1 MRRKCMGYNY
11 GSIWRKW
18 DFHVHTPYSIL
29 NNNYGFNPFEIEED
43 KLEIAFDE
51 FFKRLFTEA
60 VENNIAAIGITD
72 YFMIEGY
79 KRVKKYLSS
88 PEKMKA
94 CFPDAELR
102 CKVESIY
109 VFPNIELRLDTFVG
123 KDSSSVNYHVIF
135 SDAVSERAIEQN
147 FLHQLQFKYDAGGEK
162 SLTLDNI
169 IEFGRTIKERNGNEG
184 SNLRVGLENVTVGY
198 DTILK
203 VLQKDTSFEG
213 KYLIVIPVDEDL
225 SQIQWSGRDYQ
236 TRLNLYK
243 QAHVFFT
250 ANEKTVR
257 WALAKGEEESRISEF
272 GSIKPCIWGSDAH
285 ECERL
290 FMPTSDK
297 YCWLKTELL
306 FEGLKQILYEPFARV
321 RIQKD
326 QPNEKDPHQVIESIV
341 FDDENFQRTPIV
353 FNDSLTCIIGG
364 KSTGKSLLLRQIA
377 NAIDPTHVEEQEKVS
392 ITVRKHF
399 NVNKATVFWKDGT
412 TGLRKIVYI
421 PQTYLNKTIDNP
433 EESNAVTKIIEGVL
447 LQEPAIRAA
456 HDILK
461 KKTDRIKRKTQAD
474 IQTLTEVTQKL
485 NAVEEDIK
493 REGASSTFAET
504 IKALENQRENLV
516 EKVNISQTE
525 IDRFGKLEKDIQT
538 ANTAISEL
546 STELG
551 KLTEIS
557 LPTVVIPGY
566 FKSIDGFDIGNPFG
580 EDFPR
585 SEGKLL
591 DLIET
596 ITNSMSSL
604 WISAI
609 DGLKAQIQSEIDED
623 KKKIAEY
630 KSEYDALKDKVAQSE
645 QLQKLTV
652 RITDEGEK
660 LQSALT
666 REKQRDGY
674 LKKIAE
680 LRTIILKSQTDYLDA
695 YEKYGEIVRTTGTKK
710 DTALIF
716 DVKIVW
722 RREQFISV
730 LSNMF
735 NNKNF
740 SPFRAKYS
748 FDLAEL
754 KASDYGIKLLDN
766 ILKAMDNS
774 NGYGV
779 LTVKGGYTVEKVMR
793 QLFDDWY
800 NVHYVVKSGND
811 TVEEMSP
818 GKKALVLLELLIG
831 LEESKC
837 PILIDQP
844 EDDLDNRSIYYDL
857 VQFIRNKK
865 EERQIII
872 VTHNANIVLG
882 ADAEE
887 VIIANQRGKDT
898 DNAIARFEYRSGAIE
913 NDEVPKDESGNALP
927 GILNKSGIQTQIC
940 DILEGGKTAFQLR
953 QNKYAVITQ

>member
-1 MRRKCMGYNY
+1 MEYNY

-29 NNNYGFNPFEIEED
+29 NNNYGFNPFEIGED
-43 KLEIAFDE
+43 ELEASFDN
-51 FFKRLFTEA
+51 FFKRLFIEA

-79 KRVKKYLSS
+79 KRIKEYLSS

-102 CKVESIY
+102 SKVESIY

-123 KDSSSVNYHVIF
+123 KGSSSVNYHVMF

-147 FLHQLQFKYDAGGEK
+147 FLHQLQFKHDAGGEK
-162 SLTLDNI
+162 SLTLENI
-169 IEFGRTIKERNGNEG
+169 IEFGKTIKDKNGNEG
-184 SNLRVGLENVTVGY
+184 SDLRVGLENVTVGY

-203 VLQKDTSFEG
+203 VLKKDASFEG
-213 KYLIVIPVDEDL
+213 KYLIAIPVDEDL
-225 SQIQWSGRDYQ
+225 SKIQWSGRDYQ

-250 ANEKTVR
+250 ANEKTVK
-257 WALAKGEEESRISEF
+257 WALAEGEEEIRIREF

-285 ECERL
+285 EYERL
-290 FMPTSDK
+290 FKPADDK
-297 YCWLKTELL
+297 YCWLKTGLS

-326 QPNEKDPHQVIESIV
+326 QPNEKDPHQVIERIV

-377 NAIDPTHVEEQEKVS
+377 SAIDPTHVEEQEKVS
-392 ITVRKHF
+392 LMVRNHF
-399 NVNKATVFWKDGT
+399 NANKATVFWKDGT
-412 TGLRKIVYI
+412 TGGRKIVYI

-433 EESNAVTKIIEGVL
+433 EESTAITKIIEGVL
-447 LQEPAIRAA
+447 LQEPDIRTA
-456 HDILK
+456 HDMLK
-461 KKTDRIKRKTQAD
+461 EKTDRIKRKTQAD

-493 REGASSTFAET
+493 REGASNTFAET
-504 IKALENQRENLV
+504 IKTLETQRANLA
-516 EKVNISQTE
+516 EKVNISQIE
-525 IDRFGKLEKDIQT
+525 IDRFGELEKDIQT

-546 STELG
+546 STELD

-557 LPTVVIPGY
+557 LPAVVIPGY
-566 FKSIDGFDIGNPFG
+566 FKSIDGFDIDNSFG
-580 EDFPR
+580 EDFPH
-585 SEGKLL
+585 SEDKLL

-596 ITNSMSSL
+596 IKNSVSSL
-604 WISAI
+604 WIPAI
-609 DGLKAQIQSEIDED
+609 DGLKAQIQSEIDGN

-660 LQSALT
+660 LQSALA
-666 REKQRDGY
+666 RETQRDDY

-680 LRTIILKSQTDYLDA
+680 LRAIILKSQTDYLDT
-695 YEKYGEIVRTTGTKK
+695 YEEYGRIIRTTGTKK

-716 DVKIVW
+716 DAKIVW
-722 RREQFISV
+722 RREPFISL

-735 NNKNF
+735 NNKNY

-748 FDLAEL
+748 FDLAAL
-754 KASDYGIKLLDN
+754 KENDYGIKLLDN
-766 ILKAMDNS
+766 IWEAMDSS
-774 NGYGV
+774 NGYGG
-779 LTVKGGYTVEKVMR
+779 LTVKGGYTVEKVMQ

-872 VTHNANIVLG
+872 VTHNANVVLG

-887 VIIANQRGKDT
+887 VIIANQHGKDT
-898 DNAIARFEYRSGAIE
+898 ENAVSRFEYRSGAIE
-913 NDEVPKDESGNALP
+913 NDEVPKDEFGNALP
-927 GILNKSGIQTQIC
+927 GILNKAGIQTQIC

-953 QNKYAVITQ
+953 QNKYAVIAK

>member
-1 MRRKCMGYNY
+1 MEYNY

-29 NNNYGFNPFEIEED
+29 NNNYGFNPFEIGED
-43 KLEIAFDE
+43 ELEASFDN

-79 KRVKKYLSS
+79 KRIKEYLSS

-102 CKVESIY
+102 SKVESIY

-123 KDSSSVNYHVIF
+123 KGSSSVNYHVMF

-147 FLHQLQFKYDAGGEK
+147 FLHQLQFKHDAGGEK
-162 SLTLDNI
+162 SLTLENI
-169 IEFGRTIKERNGNEG
+169 IEFGKTIKDKNGNKG
-184 SNLRVGLENVTVGY
+184 SDLQVGLENVTVGY

-203 VLQKDTSFEG
+203 VLKKDASFEG
-213 KYLIVIPVDEDL
+213 KYLIAIPVDEDL

-250 ANEKTVR
+250 ANKKTVK
-257 WALAKGEEESRISEF
+257 WALAEGEEESRIREF

-285 ECERL
+285 EYERL
-290 FMPTSDK
+290 FKPADDK
-297 YCWLKTELL
+297 YCWLKTGLS

-326 QPNEKDPHQVIESIV
+326 QPNEKDPHQVIERIV

-377 NAIDPTHVEEQEKVS
+377 SAIDPTHVEEQEKVS
-392 ITVRKHF
+392 LTVRKHF

-433 EESNAVTKIIEGVL
+433 EESTAITKIIEGVL
-447 LQEPAIRAA
+447 LQEPDIRTA
-456 HDILK
+456 HDTLK
-461 KKTDRIKRKTQAD
+461 EKTDRIKRKTQAD

-493 REGASSTFAET
+493 REGASNTFAET
-504 IKALENQRENLV
+504 IKTLETQRANLA
-516 EKVNISQTE
+516 EKVNISQIE
-525 IDRFGKLEKDIQT
+525 IDRFGELEKDIQT

-546 STELG
+546 STELD

-557 LPTVVIPGY
+557 LPAVVIPGY
-566 FKSIDGFDIGNPFG
+566 FKSIDGFDIDNSFG
-580 EDFPR
+580 EDFPH
-585 SEGKLL
+585 SEDKLL

-596 ITNSMSSL
+596 IKNSVSSL
-604 WISAI
+604 WIPAI
-609 DGLKAQIQSEIDED
+609 DGLKAQIQSEIDGN

-630 KSEYDALKDKVAQSE
+630 KSEYDALKDKVAQNE

-660 LQSALT
+660 LKSALA
-666 REKQRDGY
+666 RETQRGDY
-674 LKKIAE
+674 LKKIEE
-680 LRTIILKSQTDYLDA
+680 LRAIILKSQTDYLDT
-695 YEKYGEIVRTTGTKK
+695 YEEYGRIIRTTGTKK

-716 DVKIVW
+716 DAKIVW
-722 RREQFISV
+722 RREPFISL

-735 NNKNF
+735 NNKNY

-748 FDLAEL
+748 FDLAAL
-754 KASDYGIKLLDN
+754 KENDYGIKLLDN
-766 ILKAMDNS
+766 IWEAMDSS
-774 NGYGV
+774 NRYGG

-872 VTHNANIVLG
+872 VTHNANVVLG

-887 VIIANQRGKDT
+887 VIIANQHGKDT
-898 DNAIARFEYRSGAIE
+898 ENATSRFEYRSGAIE
-913 NDEVPKDESGNALP
+913 NDEVPKDASGNALP
-927 GILNKSGIQTQIC
+927 GILNKAGIQTQIC

-953 QNKYAVITQ
+953 QNKYAVIAK

>member
-203 VLQKDTSFEG
+203 VLQKDTFFEG

-250 ANEKTVR
+250 ANEKTVS

-297 YCWLKTELL
+297 YCWLKTELS

-447 LQEPAIRAA
+447 LQEPDIRAA

-516 EKVNISQTE
+516 EKVNISQIE

-566 FKSIDGFDIGNPFG
+566 FKSIDGFDIGNSFG

-680 LRTIILKSQTDYLDA
+680 LRTIILKSHTDYLDA

>member
-1 MRRKCMGYNY
+1 MEYNF

-43 KLEIAFDE
+43 ELEIAFDD
-51 FFKRLFTEA
+51 FFKRIFTEA

-102 CKVESIY
+102 SKVESIY

-123 KDSSSVNYHVIF
+123 KGSSSVNYHVMF

-147 FLHQLQFKYDAGGEK
+147 FLHQLQFKHDAGGEQ
-162 SLTLDNI
+162 SLTRENI
-169 IEFGRTIKERNGNEG
+169 IEFGRTIKEKNGNEG
-184 SNLRVGLENVTVGY
+184 SDLRVGLENVTIGY

-203 VLQKDTSFEG
+203 VLKKDASFEG
-213 KYLIVIPVDEDL
+213 KYLIAIPVDEDL

-250 ANEKTVR
+250 ANEKTVK
-257 WALAKGEEESRISEF
+257 WALAEGEEESRIREF

-285 ECERL
+285 EYERL
-290 FMPTSDK
+290 FKPAYDK
-297 YCWLKTELL
+297 YCWLKTGLS

-377 NAIDPTHVEEQEKVS
+377 NAIDPAHVEEQEKVS
-392 ITVRKHF
+392 LTVKNHF

-412 TGLRKIVYI
+412 TGGRKIVYI

-433 EESNAVTKIIEGVL
+433 EESTAITKIIEGVL
-447 LQEPAIRAA
+447 LQEPDVRTA
-456 HDILK
+456 HDNLK
-461 KKTDRIKRKTQAD
+461 EKTDRIKRKTQAD
-474 IQTLTEVTQKL
+474 IQTLTEVIQKL

-493 REGASSTFAET
+493 REGSSSTFTET
-504 IKALENQRENLV
+504 IRTLEIQRADLA

-525 IDRFGKLEKDIQT
+525 IDRFGELEKDIQT
-538 ANTAISEL
+538 TNTAISEL

-566 FKSIDGFDIGNPFG
+566 FKSIDGFDIDNSFG

-585 SEGKLL
+585 SEGKLI

-596 ITNSMSSL
+596 IKNSTSSL
-604 WISAI
+604 WIPAI
-609 DGLKAQIQSEIDED
+609 DGLKAQIQSEIDGD

-630 KSEYDALKDKVAQSE
+630 KTEYDALKDKVAQNE

-660 LQSALT
+660 LQSALA
-666 REKQRDGY
+666 RETQRDDY

-680 LRTIILKSQTDYLDA
+680 LRTIILKSQTDYLDT
-695 YEKYGEIVRTTGTKK
+695 YEEYGRIVRTTKTKK

-722 RREQFISV
+722 RREPFINL

-735 NNKNF
+735 NNKNY

-754 KASDYGIKLLDN
+754 KESDYGIKLLDN
-766 ILKAMDNS
+766 IWEAMDSS
-774 NGYGV
+774 NGYGG

-872 VTHNANIVLG
+872 VTHNPNVVLG

-887 VIIANQRGKDT
+887 VIIANQHGKDT
-898 DNAIARFEYRSGAIE
+898 ENAMFRFEYRSGAIE

-927 GILNKSGIQTQIC
+927 GILNKAGIQTQIC

-953 QNKYAVITQ
+953 QNKYAVIAQ

>member
-1 MRRKCMGYNY
+1 MEYNY

-29 NNNYGFNPFEIEED
+29 NNNYGFNPFEIGED
-43 KLEIAFDE
+43 ELEASFDN
-51 FFKRLFTEA
+51 FFKRLFIEA

-79 KRVKKYLSS
+79 KRIKEYLSS

-102 CKVESIY
+102 SKVESIY

-123 KDSSSVNYHVIF
+123 KGSSSVNYHVMF

-147 FLHQLQFKYDAGGEK
+147 FLHQLQFKHDAGGEK
-162 SLTLDNI
+162 SLTLENI
-169 IEFGRTIKERNGNEG
+169 IEFGKTIKDKNGNEG
-184 SNLRVGLENVTVGY
+184 SDLRVGLENVTVGY

-203 VLQKDTSFEG
+203 VLKKDASFEG
-213 KYLIVIPVDEDL
+213 KYLIAIPVDEDL
-225 SQIQWSGRDYQ
+225 SKIQWSGRDYQ

-250 ANEKTVR
+250 ANEKTVK
-257 WALAKGEEESRISEF
+257 WALAEGEEEIRIREF

-285 ECERL
+285 EYERL
-290 FMPTSDK
+290 FKPADDK
-297 YCWLKTELL
+297 YCWLKTGLS

-326 QPNEKDPHQVIESIV
+326 QPNEKDPHKVIERIV

-377 NAIDPTHVEEQEKVS
+377 SAIDPTHVEEQEKVS
-392 ITVRKHF
+392 LMVRNHF
-399 NVNKATVFWKDGT
+399 NANKATVFWKDGT
-412 TGLRKIVYI
+412 TGGRKIVYI

-433 EESNAVTKIIEGVL
+433 EESTAITKIIEGVL
-447 LQEPAIRAA
+447 LQEPDIRTA
-456 HDILK
+456 HDMLK
-461 KKTDRIKRKTQAD
+461 EKTDRIKRKTQAD

-493 REGASSTFAET
+493 REGASNTFAET
-504 IKALENQRENLV
+504 IKTLETQRANLA
-516 EKVNISQTE
+516 EKVNISQIE
-525 IDRFGKLEKDIQT
+525 IDRFGELEKDIQT

-546 STELG
+546 STELD

-557 LPTVVIPGY
+557 LPAVVIPGY
-566 FKSIDGFDIGNPFG
+566 FKSIDGFDIDNSFG
-580 EDFPR
+580 EDFPH
-585 SEGKLL
+585 SEDKLL

-596 ITNSMSSL
+596 IKNSVSSL
-604 WISAI
+604 WIPAI
-609 DGLKAQIQSEIDED
+609 DGLKAQIQSEIDGN

-660 LQSALT
+660 LQSALA
-666 REKQRDGY
+666 RETQRDDY

-680 LRTIILKSQTDYLDA
+680 LRAIILKSQTDYLDT
-695 YEKYGEIVRTTGTKK
+695 YEEYGRIIRTTGTKK

-716 DVKIVW
+716 DAKIVW
-722 RREQFISV
+722 RREPFISL

-735 NNKNF
+735 NNKNY

-748 FDLAEL
+748 FDLAAL
-754 KASDYGIKLLDN
+754 KENDYGIKLLDN
-766 ILKAMDNS
+766 IWEAMDSS
-774 NGYGV
+774 NGYGG
-779 LTVKGGYTVEKVMR
+779 LTVKGGYTVEKVMQ

-872 VTHNANIVLG
+872 VTHNANVVLG

-887 VIIANQRGKDT
+887 VIIANQHGKDT
-898 DNAIARFEYRSGAIE
+898 ENAVSRFEYRSGAIE
-913 NDEVPKDESGNALP
+913 NDEVPKDEFGNALP
-927 GILNKSGIQTQIC
+927 GILNKAGIQTQIC

-953 QNKYAVITQ
+953 QNKYAVIAK

>member
-1 MRRKCMGYNY
+1 
-11 GSIWRKW
+11 
-18 DFHVHTPYSIL
+18 
-29 NNNYGFNPFEIEED
+29 
-43 KLEIAFDE
+43 
-51 FFKRLFTEA
+51 
-60 VENNIAAIGITD
+60 
-72 YFMIEGY
+72 
-79 KRVKKYLSS
+79 
-88 PEKMKA
+88 MK
-94 CFPDAELR
+94 
-102 CKVESIY
+102 
-109 VFPNIELRLDTFVG
+109 N
-123 KDSSSVNYHVIF
+123 
-135 SDAVSERAIEQN
+135 
-147 FLHQLQFKYDAGGEK
+147 
-162 SLTLDNI
+162 
-169 IEFGRTIKERNGNEG
+169 
-184 SNLRVGLENVTVGY
+184 
-198 DTILK
+198 
-203 VLQKDTSFEG
+203 
-213 KYLIVIPVDEDL
+213 
-225 SQIQWSGRDYQ
+225 
-236 TRLNLYK
+236 
-243 QAHVFFT
+243 
-250 ANEKTVR
+250 
-257 WALAKGEEESRISEF
+257 
-272 GSIKPCIWGSDAH
+272 
-285 ECERL
+285 
-290 FMPTSDK
+290 
-297 YCWLKTELL
+297 
-306 FEGLKQILYEPFARV
+306 
-321 RIQKD
+321 
-326 QPNEKDPHQVIESIV
+326 
-341 FDDENFQRTPIV
+341 
-353 FNDSLTCIIGG
+353 
-364 KSTGKSLLLRQIA
+364 
-377 NAIDPTHVEEQEKVS
+377 
-392 ITVRKHF
+392 HF

-412 TGLRKIVYI
+412 TGGRKIVYI

-433 EESNAVTKIIEGVL
+433 EESTAITKIIEGVL
-447 LQEPAIRAA
+447 LQEPDVRTA
-456 HDILK
+456 HDNLK
-461 KKTDRIKRKTQAD
+461 EKTDRIKRKTQAD
-474 IQTLTEVTQKL
+474 IQTLTEVIQKL

-493 REGASSTFAET
+493 REGSSSTFTET
-504 IKALENQRENLV
+504 IRTLEIQRADLA

-525 IDRFGKLEKDIQT
+525 IDRFGELEKDIQT
-538 ANTAISEL
+538 TNTAISEL

-566 FKSIDGFDIGNPFG
+566 FKSIDGFDIDNSFG

-585 SEGKLL
+585 SEGKLI

-596 ITNSMSSL
+596 IKNSTSSL
-604 WISAI
+604 WIPAI
-609 DGLKAQIQSEIDED
+609 DGLKAQIQSEIDGD

-630 KSEYDALKDKVAQSE
+630 KTEYDALKDKVAQNE

-660 LQSALT
+660 LQSALA
-666 REKQRDGY
+666 RETQRDDY

-680 LRTIILKSQTDYLDA
+680 LRTIILKSQTDYLDT
-695 YEKYGEIVRTTGTKK
+695 YEEYGRIVRTTKTKK

-722 RREQFISV
+722 RREPFINL

-735 NNKNF
+735 NNKNY

-754 KASDYGIKLLDN
+754 KESDYGIKLLDN
-766 ILKAMDNS
+766 IWEAMDSS
-774 NGYGV
+774 NGYGG

-872 VTHNANIVLG
+872 VTHNANVVLG

-887 VIIANQRGKDT
+887 VIIANQHGKDT
-898 DNAIARFEYRSGAIE
+898 ENAMFRFEYRSGAIE

-927 GILNKSGIQTQIC
+927 GILNKAGIQTQIC

-953 QNKYAVITQ
+953 QNKYAVIAQ

>member
-1 MRRKCMGYNY
+1 
-11 GSIWRKW
+11 
-18 DFHVHTPYSIL
+18 
-29 NNNYGFNPFEIEED
+29 
-43 KLEIAFDE
+43 
-51 FFKRLFTEA
+51 
-60 VENNIAAIGITD
+60 
-72 YFMIEGY
+72 
-79 KRVKKYLSS
+79 
-88 PEKMKA
+88 MK
-94 CFPDAELR
+94 
-102 CKVESIY
+102 
-109 VFPNIELRLDTFVG
+109 N
-123 KDSSSVNYHVIF
+123 
-135 SDAVSERAIEQN
+135 
-147 FLHQLQFKYDAGGEK
+147 
-162 SLTLDNI
+162 
-169 IEFGRTIKERNGNEG
+169 
-184 SNLRVGLENVTVGY
+184 
-198 DTILK
+198 
-203 VLQKDTSFEG
+203 
-213 KYLIVIPVDEDL
+213 
-225 SQIQWSGRDYQ
+225 
-236 TRLNLYK
+236 
-243 QAHVFFT
+243 
-250 ANEKTVR
+250 
-257 WALAKGEEESRISEF
+257 
-272 GSIKPCIWGSDAH
+272 
-285 ECERL
+285 
-290 FMPTSDK
+290 
-297 YCWLKTELL
+297 
-306 FEGLKQILYEPFARV
+306 
-321 RIQKD
+321 
-326 QPNEKDPHQVIESIV
+326 
-341 FDDENFQRTPIV
+341 
-353 FNDSLTCIIGG
+353 
-364 KSTGKSLLLRQIA
+364 
-377 NAIDPTHVEEQEKVS
+377 
-392 ITVRKHF
+392 HF

-412 TGLRKIVYI
+412 TGGRKIVYI

-433 EESNAVTKIIEGVL
+433 EESTAITKIIEGVL
-447 LQEPAIRAA
+447 LQEPDVRTA
-456 HDILK
+456 HDTLK
-461 KKTDRIKRKTQAD
+461 EKTDRIKRKTQAD
-474 IQTLTEVTQKL
+474 IQTLTEMTQKL

-493 REGASSTFAET
+493 RGGSSSTFTET
-504 IKALENQRENLV
+504 IRTLEIQRADLA

-525 IDRFGKLEKDIQT
+525 IDRFGELEKDIQT
-538 ANTAISEL
+538 ANTTISEL

-566 FKSIDGFDIGNPFG
+566 FKSIDGFEIDNSFG

-596 ITNSMSSL
+596 IKNSTSSL
-604 WISAI
+604 WIPAI
-609 DGLKAQIQSEIDED
+609 DGLKAQIQSEIDVN

-660 LQSALT
+660 LQSALA
-666 REKQRDGY
+666 RETQRDDY

-695 YEKYGEIVRTTGTKK
+695 YEEYGRIVRTTRTQK

-722 RREQFISV
+722 RREPFINL

-735 NNKNF
+735 NNKNY

-754 KASDYGIKLLDN
+754 NESDYGIKLLDN
-766 ILKAMDNS
+766 IWEAMDSS
-774 NGYGV
+774 NGYGG

-844 EDDLDNRSIYYDL
+844 EDDLDNRSIYYEL

-872 VTHNANIVLG
+872 VTHNANVVLG

-887 VIIANQRGKDT
+887 VIIANQHGKDT
-898 DNAIARFEYRSGAIE
+898 ENATYRFEYRSGAIE
-913 NDEVPKDESGNALP
+913 NDEIPKDEFGIVLP
-927 GILNKSGIQTQIC
+927 GILNKAGIQTQIC

-953 QNKYAVITQ
+953 QNKYAVTV

>member
-1 MRRKCMGYNY
+1 MEYNY

-29 NNNYGFNPFEIEED
+29 NNNYGFNPFEIGGD
-43 KLEIAFDE
+43 KLEASFDN

-79 KRVKKYLSS
+79 KHIKEYLSS

-94 CFPDAELR
+94 CFPDEELR
-102 CKVESIY
+102 SKVESIY

-123 KDSSSVNYHVIF
+123 KGSSSVNYHVMF

-147 FLHQLQFKYDAGGEK
+147 FLHQLQFKHDAGGEK
-162 SLTLDNI
+162 SLTLENI
-169 IEFGRTIKERNGNEG
+169 IEFGKTIKDKNGNEG
-184 SNLRVGLENVTVGY
+184 SDLRVGLENVTVGY

-203 VLQKDTSFEG
+203 VLKKDASFEG
-213 KYLIVIPVDEDL
+213 KYLIAIPVDEDL

-250 ANEKTVR
+250 ANEKTVK
-257 WALAKGEEESRISEF
+257 WALAEGEEEIRIREF

-285 ECERL
+285 EYERL
-290 FMPTSDK
+290 FKPADDK
-297 YCWLKTELL
+297 YCWLKTGLS

-326 QPNEKDPHQVIESIV
+326 QPNEKDPHQVIERIV

-377 NAIDPTHVEEQEKVS
+377 SAIDPTHVEEQEKVS
-392 ITVRKHF
+392 LTVRNHF

-412 TGLRKIVYI
+412 TGGRKIVYI

-433 EESNAVTKIIEGVL
+433 EESTAITKIIEGVL
-447 LQEPAIRAA
+447 LQEPDIRTAY
-456 HDILK
+456 DTLK
-461 KKTDRIKRKTQAD
+461 EKTDRIKRKTQAD

-493 REGASSTFAET
+493 REGASNTFAET
-504 IKALENQRENLV
+504 IKTLETQRANLA
-516 EKVNISQTE
+516 EKVNISQIE
-525 IDRFGKLEKDIQT
+525 IDRFGELEKDIQT

-546 STELG
+546 STELD

-557 LPTVVIPGY
+557 LPAVVIPGY
-566 FKSIDGFDIGNPFG
+566 FKSIDGFDIDNSFG
-580 EDFPR
+580 EDFPH
-585 SEGKLL
+585 SEDKLL

-596 ITNSMSSL
+596 IKNSVSSL
-604 WISAI
+604 WIPAI
-609 DGLKAQIQSEIDED
+609 DGLKAQIQSEIDGN

-660 LQSALT
+660 LQSALA
-666 REKQRDGY
+666 RETQRDDY

-680 LRTIILKSQTDYLDA
+680 LRAIILKSQTDYLDT
-695 YEKYGEIVRTTGTKK
+695 YEEYGRIIRTTGTKK

-716 DVKIVW
+716 DAKIVW
-722 RREQFISV
+722 RREPFISL

-735 NNKNF
+735 NNKNY

-748 FDLAEL
+748 FDLAAL
-754 KASDYGIKLLDN
+754 KENDYGIKLLDN
-766 ILKAMDNS
+766 IWEAMDSS
-774 NGYGV
+774 NGYGG

-800 NVHYVVKSGND
+800 NVHSVVKSGND

-872 VTHNANIVLG
+872 VTHNANVVLG

-887 VIIANQRGKDT
+887 VIIANQHGKDT
-898 DNAIARFEYRSGAIE
+898 ENAVSRFEYRSGAIE
-913 NDEVPKDESGNALP
+913 NDEVPKDEFGNALP
-927 GILNKSGIQTQIC
+927 GILNKAGIQTQIC

-953 QNKYAVITQ
+953 QNKYAVIAK

>member
-1 MRRKCMGYNY
+1 MGYNY

-297 YCWLKTELL
+297 YCWLKTELS

-566 FKSIDGFDIGNPFG
+566 FKSIDGFDIGNSFG

>member
-297 YCWLKTELL
+297 YCWLKTELS

-566 FKSIDGFDIGNPFG
+566 FKSIDGFDIGNSFG